1 MFFTTEAKCFKT
13 FSGKGVVVIGGAMTH
28 YNRRDGAIKDSIQS
42 KVMFELCNTVEWIKL
57 EQTLQYGRIRHL
69 TIYIPDH
76 LTCVKSTKYKI

>member
-1 MFFTTEAKCFKT
+1 MFFTTETKCFMT
-13 FSGKGVVVIGGAMTH
+13 FSGKGVVVIGGAMT
-28 YNRRDGAIKDSIQS
+28 YCSRDGIKDSIQS

-76 LTCVKSTKYKI
+76 LTHVKSTKHEI